1 MVVSLDKK
9 WKELLFSAAGFGPNL
24 LMILMGAYFTDA
36 INPAAMA
43 NAEYQISSAVSALG
57 VTSLIL
63 PALFPILWAL
73 AKAFDGVVDIPMAAL
88 TDSLSTKWGRRRP
101 TILVCLPFM
110 LVSYAMCWIPVGSAM
125 ANTIWIFVWALIFF
139 TTYTLSMISYYGSLS
154 SICTGENQRMK
165 VSGYKAFFDTISY
178 CLTYALVPLILD
190 LTKTHI
196 DTFALISIPLML
208 TMIIPLFLIKE
219 GKKWGYPENK
229 GLKEEK
235 VSITRSFKLT
245 FGNKLFGRWLWVNN
259 CSYFGL
265 QMFLVGMNA
274 MIMGGMDFGG
284 FEMAILN
291 TCAFAPVPIMLY
303 LMNKLTKSK
312 GLRFVLCST
321 NLIFALSIIFLGLA
335 NTYFCGNN
343 ATLKFVL
350 GISSSLLSSWSI
362 GGFFMIPY
370 IIPSQIAS
378 VEEKVLGINH
388 SAMYFAAQAFTTSI
402 VGAISG
408 SLVYENI
415 KMFFISKSGGIV
427 YAAEKAEA
435 AAKLGLSEDKV
446 FNFGTLIIP
455 VIVSIFCIV
464 AFFVAKKFPRNFSTE
479 EIAASFE
486 KMGVDTKNISFS
498 EAKEDEDKGKDSVF
512 VNLFLWILSAGLFG
526 FIWQAFNIR
535 KAEKTIGKKDALLQ
549 WFLCTVIPFYGAFY
563 LIRTAKALNAK
574 RMPLYLISGI
584 IFPILPFNL
593 IGLSLLTKD
602 ADV

>member
-9 WKELLFSAAGFGPNL
+9 WKELLFSAAGFGPNF
-24 LMILMGAYFTDA
+24 LMILMGAFFTDA
-36 INPAAMA
+36 NFPVGLPKGSFQA
-43 NAEYQISSAVSALG
+43 SSAVSALG

-101 TILVCLPFM
+101 TILICLPFM
-110 LVSYAMCWIPVGSAM
+110 LLSYAMCWMPVGSATF
-125 ANTIWIFVWALIFF
+125 NTIWIFVWALIFF

-165 VSGYKAFFDTISY
+165 ISGYKAFFDTISY
-178 CLTYALVPLILD
+178 CFTYALVPLVLD

-196 DTFALISIPLML
+196 DTFALICVPLIL
-208 TMIIPLFLIKE
+208 TMAIPLFLIKE

-245 FGNKLFGRWLWVNN
+245 FGNKIFGRWLWVNN

-265 QMFLVGMNA
+265 QMFLVGMNI
-274 MIMGGMDFGG
+274 MILGGMDFGG

-303 LMNKLTKSK
+303 LMNKLIKSK

-321 NLIFALSIIFLGLA
+321 NLIFAISIIFLGLG
-335 NTYFCGNN
+335 NTYFCGDNT
-343 ATLKFVL
+343 TLKFAL
-350 GISSSLLSSWSI
+350 GITGSVLSSWSI

-370 IIPSQIAS
+370 IIPSQIAN

-408 SLVYENI
+408 SLIYEYI
-415 KMFFISKSGGIV
+415 KMFFISKSGSIV
-427 YAAEKAEA
+427 RADNAEEA
-435 AAKLGLSEDKV
+435 IAKLGVDKV
-446 FNFGTLIIP
+446 FNLGALLIP
-455 VIVSIFCIV
+455 LFVSIFCFIAFMV
-464 AFFVAKKFPRNFSTE
+464 ARKLPKRFSTE
-479 EIAASFE
+479 EIASSFE
-486 KMGVDTKNISFS
+486 KMGADTKNIVIDD
-498 EAKEDEDKGKDSVF
+498 AKEDEDKGKDSVF
-512 VNLFLWILSAGLFG
+512 VNLFLWLLSMGLFG
-526 FIWQAFNIR
+526 FIWQAFVIK
-535 KAEKTIGKKDALLQ
+535 KAESTIGKKDSFLQ
-549 WFLCTVIPFYGAFY
+549 WILCSIIPFYGAFY
-563 LIRTAKALNAK
+563 LMRTAKALNFK
-574 RMPLYLISGI
+574 RVPLYLISGI
-584 IFPILPFNL
+584 IFPILPFNI

-602 ADV
+602 AEI